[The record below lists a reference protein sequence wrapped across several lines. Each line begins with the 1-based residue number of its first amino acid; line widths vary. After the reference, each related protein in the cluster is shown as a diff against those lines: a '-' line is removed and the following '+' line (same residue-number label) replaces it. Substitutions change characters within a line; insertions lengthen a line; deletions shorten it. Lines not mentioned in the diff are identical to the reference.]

1 MNYNFSRPNSQRL
14 DTNIPGQTPPKDMYA
29 KRNVRGAG
37 ALIMAKMT
45 GRLLFALRA
54 SGKNKPQ
61 EWNLWGGKVTVDESP
76 EQSVIGWTKKQ
87 TGYKGHF
94 SDVIPIYSFVNAFTN
109 FRYYNFLIIIDDEF
123 TPIIDK
129 TFINYYQWAEMDEL
143 PDPLNPLVKEVI
155 SKAGNKIRS
164 IIEKNIIKENLA
176 IENPNT
182 IQLKDLIKE
191 LW

>member
-1 MNYNFSRPNSQRL
+1 MNYNFPRPNYQRP
-14 DTNIPGQTPPKDMYA
+14 DTNIPGQTPPRDMYA

-61 EWNLWGGKVTVDESP
+61 EWNLWGGKVAVDESP

-87 TGYKGHF
+87 TGYKGQF

-109 FRYYNFLIIIDDEF
+109 FRYYNFLITVDDEF
-123 TPIIDK
+123 TPRPSKDYHWESNGFRWVKYGQWPTPLHFGLQILIQYSGSKIRKIIDNNFK
-129 TFINYYQWAEMDEL
+129 
-143 PDPLNPLVKEVI
+143 
-155 SKAGNKIRS
+155 G
-164 IIEKNIIKENLA
+164 EKLF
-176 IENPNT
+176 
-182 IQLKDLIKE
+182 
-191 LW
+191 

>member
-1 MNYNFSRPNSQRL
+1 MNYNFPRPNYQRP
-14 DTNIPGQTPPKDMYA
+14 DTNIPGQTPPRDMYA

-87 TGYKGHF
+87 TGYKGPNSVQIAYRKEHRVSLQTF
-94 SDVIPIYSFVNAFTN
+94 KWSSLRVAKTN
-109 FRYYNFLIIIDDEF
+109 
-123 TPIIDK
+123 T
-129 TFINYYQWAEMDEL
+129 
-143 PDPLNPLVKEVI
+143 
-155 SKAGNKIRS
+155 G
-164 IIEKNIIKENLA
+164 EN
-176 IENPNT
+176 
-182 IQLKDLIKE
+182 
-191 LW
+191 W

>member
-1 MNYNFSRPNSQRL
+1 
-14 DTNIPGQTPPKDMYA
+14 
-29 KRNVRGAG
+29 
-37 ALIMAKMT
+37 MA
-45 GRLLFALRA
+45 
-54 SGKNKPQ
+54 
-61 EWNLWGGKVTVDESP
+61 VDESP

-94 SDVIPIYSFVNAFTN
+94 SDVIPVYSFVNAFTN
-109 FRYYNFLIIIDDEF
+109 FRYYNFLIIVDDEF

-129 TFINYYQWAEMDEL
+129 TFINYYQWAEIDEL

-155 SKAGNKIRS
+155 NKAGNKIRS

-176 IENPNT
+176 VENLNT